1 MIVSVNEAIAKLHTG
16 GIVAIPTET
25 VYGLAARIDDNSA
38 LKQIFAVKQRP
49 FFDPLIVHVSDLS
62 QAKRLARDWPPVFD
76 VLASAFWPGP
86 LTLVTRKTEAVSSL
100 ITSGLETVALR
111 WPNHPVAQQIL
122 REIQIPLAAP
132 SANLFGRTSPTQA
145 AHVEKEFNGSVAVV
159 DGGPSEV
166 GVEST
171 VLAYDESTPG
181 VLHILRPGG
190 ISRAQLQDVLKAND
204 LSFAIV
210 RTSSAASP
218 GHLKAHYQP
227 NCPVVI
233 LENKAWSDDIRQQIE
248 STLDRSFPYVHEM
261 KLGSSA
267 QLAARRLYE
276 EFRQFSEVQGGLIV
290 ISRNPENSSPEWE
303 AVWDRIDRAASF
315 TF

>member
-1 MIVSVNEAIAKLHTG
+1 MMISVPEAVAKLQTG

-25 VYGLAARIDDNSA
+25 VYGLAGRIDDNSA
-38 LKQIFAVKQRP
+38 LKQIFMVKQRP
-49 FFDPLIVHVSDLS
+49 FFDPLIVHVSDLG
-62 QAKRLARDWPPVFD
+62 QAKRLTRDWPAVFD
-76 VLASAFWPGP
+76 VLANAFWPGP
-86 LTLVTRKTEAVSSL
+86 LTLIARKAESVSSL

-111 WPNHPVAQQIL
+111 WPNHPVALQIL
-122 REIQIPLAAP
+122 KELQIPLAAP
-132 SANLFGRTSPTQA
+132 SANLFGKTSPTTA
-145 AHVEKEFNGSVAVV
+145 AHVEKEFMGEVPVV

-181 VLHILRPGG
+181 TLHILRPGG
-190 ISRAQLQDVLKAND
+190 ISRADIQKVLREQDQIFEV
-204 LSFAIV
+204 V
-210 RTSSAASP
+210 RTTSAASP

-233 LENKAWSDDIRQQIE
+233 LEDKAWSDDFRKTIEQQ
-248 STLDRSFPYVHEM
+248 LDRPFPYVHEM
-261 KLGSSA
+261 KLGASA
-267 QLAARRLYE
+267 QVAARRLYE

-290 ISRNPENSSPEWE
+290 ITRSPENMTPDWE
-303 AVWDRIDRAASF
+303 AVWDRIERAATF

>member
-1 MIVSVNEAIAKLHTG
+1 MIISVNEAIAKLQTG

-25 VYGLAARIDDNSA
+25 VYGLACRIDDESA
-38 LKQIFAVKQRP
+38 LKQIFLVKQRP

-62 QAKRLARDWPPVFD
+62 QAKRLSLEWPAVFD
-76 VLASAFWPGP
+76 ILAAAFWPGP
-86 LTLVTRKTEAVSSL
+86 LTLVTRKAELVSSL

-122 REIQIPLAAP
+122 RELQVPLAAP

-145 AHVEKEFNGSVAVV
+145 SHVEKEFSGTIPVV
-159 DGGPSEV
+159 DGGASEV

-171 VLAYDESTPG
+171 VVAYDQSTPE

-190 ISRAQLQDVLKAND
+190 ISRLQIQKVLQENG
-204 LSFAIV
+204 LNFEVV

-227 NCPVVI
+227 NCPVII
-233 LENKAWSDDIRQQIE
+233 LDNKAWGDKWRRE
-248 STLDRSFPYVHEM
+248 VERLLERPFPYVHEM
-261 KLGSSA
+261 KLGPSA
-267 QLAARRLYE
+267 QVAARRLYE
-276 EFRQFSEVQGGLIV
+276 EFRQFSEVQGGVIV
-290 ISRNPENSSPEWE
+290 INRTPENTTPEWE
-303 AVWDRIDRAASF
+303 AVWDRIERAASF